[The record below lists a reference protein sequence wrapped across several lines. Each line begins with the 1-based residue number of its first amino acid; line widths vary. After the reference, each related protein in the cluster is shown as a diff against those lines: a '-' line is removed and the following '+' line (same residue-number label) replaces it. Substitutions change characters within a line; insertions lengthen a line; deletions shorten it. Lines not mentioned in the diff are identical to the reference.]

1 MDVSVVDRQRG
12 HRVSVVALR
21 AFLNSVVRALPPDDA
36 DELSVTLVSDRRM
49 RLLNRAWRG
58 QDRTTDVLS
67 FPTGEAPAGV
77 VARPLG
83 DIVIATGRA
92 AEQARDARRPL
103 AREIK
108 ILALHGYLHLVG
120 FDHETDDGT
129 MMRVQRRLERRLLP
143 PARGRRR

>member
-12 HRVSVVALR
+12 HRVSVAALR

-143 PARGRRR
+143 PTRGRRR